1 MKKPKGHR
9 KMKIQIGRA
18 KRRMDEFMKSRN
30 LSEVE
35 IQLKQ
40 RYEEVQKE
48 SNQENKTK

>member
-1 MKKPKGHR
+1 MKKPKGYR

-18 KRRMDEFMKSRN
+18 KRRMDNFMKSRN

-40 RYEEVQKE
+40 RYEEAQKAK
-48 SNQENKTK
+48 N